1 MQWLPVKDTFSNVYH
16 IFSGVIND
24 KKMTQNVN
32 LQHSESNQVI
42 LINTEEETQ
51 VVSGMTLTSE
61 PLSLKT
67 PLRVNELAYVMCE
80 SVPLETLSVA
90 VIAVTQST
98 IYAHH
103 YPRIKSATL
112 SVQIVSLPASI

>member
-1 MQWLPVKDTFSNVYH
+1 MQWLSVKDTFSNVYH

-67 PLRVNELAYVMCE
+67 PLRVNELA
-80 SVPLETLSVA
+80 
-90 VIAVTQST
+90 
-98 IYAHH
+98 
-103 YPRIKSATL
+103 
-112 SVQIVSLPASI
+112 

>member
-1 MQWLPVKDTFSNVYH
+1 
-16 IFSGVIND
+16 
-24 KKMTQNVN
+24 MTQNIN

-67 PLRVNELAYVMCE
+67 PLRVNELAYV
-80 SVPLETLSVA
+80 
-90 VIAVTQST
+90 I
-98 IYAHH
+98 
-103 YPRIKSATL
+103 RIISATL